1 MPTLRSHTTIL
12 FADLS
17 SSTRIGESLDPEVFA
32 ELLGRVR
39 KLAEE
44 VITRHGGVI
53 NQFYGD
59 GVLAAFGFLEPREDD
74 VLRAI
79 TSALELHEEV
89 ARLPPVPGLDIP
101 NSKVQLHSGI
111 HSDLVFVQEGDSI
124 QGRYKL
130 TGDAL
135 NTAARLSDAAK
146 AGEILVSAA
155 TICNLLPYFNTVLV
169 PPLKLKGKRNELD
182 AYKVLSRTPVRTRFE
197 ASRQRGLRQ
206 LIGREEELKQMFGEF
221 ARLQQDGCQYFELC
235 GDPGIGKTRL
245 CEEFLAQTPHN
256 TVVLKAYCE
265 SGDSGRPLQPFIQVI
280 NTLFGL
286 KSNTIKL
293 DSRTRFKDILRLNYR
308 ALSRFEDD
316 YLALLELA
324 EGDPKAVD
332 STLLAQRSIAAIT
345 ALIRHL
351 AKHKTVVLY
360 LDDWHLADDLTSK
373 ALLNLMRELDRFPV
387 FIVTATRVPAYQFRS
402 FRGTTLYL
410 NSLDLE
416 QSTLLAS
423 GLFNPS
429 LLKQFANTLY
439 EQSGGNPLFI
449 EELCQSMSAAPLSRI
464 YEGQLDSVPVT
475 LSGLIGARLKRLP
488 GELHQLVN
496 IAAVLGNK
504 FDQWLLEAVAGPQVT
519 SERLAELASLDV
531 IYQGG
536 TEGTLRFKHGIT
548 RDVAYDKI
556 GFYEKRATHAKTA
569 KVLEANLHQR
579 GSDNYLELLAYH
591 HQGAEDRFNAG
602 FYAELAGD
610 RAMATM
616 SLDRAGSQYKRA
628 LAMLDPDTC
637 AESSY
642 GRWKSILLKFGW
654 VSVFDPLLDHRE
666 SFQRGLALTRVHD
679 DFETMAKIHYWLA
692 YLYYALGDA
701 DHSIEHCEQA
711 LALAQQMS
719 AWPLQVET
727 TALLGQAK
735 GSASDY
741 DQALVLLDNA
751 MQAKQLHYK
760 RKHLSVGSAYALA
773 CKGTILGDQGLF
785 DPAYRCFE
793 TALESLRGED
803 YFHVEGSVLGLY
815 SAVNLWQGR
824 WEEGRD
830 IAIRA
835 HHAAQRI
842 SRSYMSS
849 IYLSLA
855 AYAEWKMEGNESAIS
870 VVLSHTSNL
879 EQHHKFL
886 YLSLNYGWLSEMLVS
901 VGKWQAAR
909 KYAARALVRARH
921 NDRLGEAMAYRAL
934 AQISEHQHPGSFR
947 KYLDRAISSAHIRQA
962 RHETAKNNLLWGS
975 ILLRHKQQTQA
986 HHHLDL
992 ALRDFKAMKMPWFS
1006 QQVIDLL
1013 QKSSASA

>member
-17 SSTRIGESLDPEVFA
+17 SSTRIGESVDPEPFA

-44 VITRHGGVI
+44 VITQHGGVI

-79 TSALELHEEV
+79 TAALELHEAV
-89 ARLPPVPGLDIP
+89 ARIPPIPGIDIP
-101 NSKVQLHSGI
+101 NFKMQLHSGI
-111 HSDLVFVQEGDSI
+111 HTDLVFVQEGDSI

-146 AGEILVSAA
+146 AGEILVSAS
-155 TICNLLPYFNTVLV
+155 TICNLLPYFNTVCV
-169 PPLKLKGKRNELD
+169 PPLKLKGKRKELE
-182 AYKVLSRTPVRTRFE
+182 AYKVLSRTSVRTRFE

-206 LIGREEELKQMFGEF
+206 LIGRQDELEQMFTEF
-221 ARLQQDGCQYFELC
+221 ARLEHDGSQYFELC

-245 CEEFLAQTPHN
+245 CEEFLARTPHDAL
-256 TVVLKAYCE
+256 VLKAYCE

-286 KSNTIKL
+286 KSNTIKA
-293 DSRTRFKDILRLNYR
+293 DSRTRFKDILRVNYS
-308 ALSRFEDD
+308 ALVGYEEDF
-316 YLALLELA
+316 LHLLELT
-324 EGDPKAVD
+324 EGDQKAQD
-332 STLLAQRSIAAIT
+332 STLLAQRSIFAIT

-351 AKHKTVVLY
+351 VQHKKVVLY
-360 LDDWHLADDLTSK
+360 LDDWHLADDLSSK
-373 ALLNLMRELDRFPV
+373 ALLNLMRELSQYPL

-402 FRGTTLYL
+402 FQGTTLYL
-410 NSLDLE
+410 SSLDLE
-416 QSTLLAS
+416 QSTQLAS
-423 GLFNPS
+423 GLFNPFM
-429 LLKQFANTLY
+429 LKQYADVLY
-439 EQSGGNPLFI
+439 ERSGGNPLFI
-449 EELCQSMSAAPLSRI
+449 EELCQSISSAPLSKI
-464 YEGQLDSVPVT
+464 YEGHVDSVPVT

-488 GELHQLVN
+488 QELYQLVKV
-496 IAAVLGNK
+496 AAVLGNK
-504 FDQWLLEAVAGPQVT
+504 FDQWLFEAVAGPKLN
-519 SERLAELASLDV
+519 SEHLAELAKFDV
-531 IYQGG
+531 IYLGG
-536 TEGTLRFKHGIT
+536 TEDTLRFKHGIT
-548 RDVAYDKI
+548 RDVAYEKI
-556 GFYEKRATHAKTA
+556 GFFEKQEIHAKTA

-591 HQGAEDRFNAG
+591 YQGAEDRFKAG

-628 LAMLDPDTC
+628 LTMLDPDTC
-637 AESSY
+637 TESSY

-654 VSVFDPLLDHRE
+654 VSVFDPLLDHRDA
-666 SFQRGLALTRVHD
+666 FQHGLALAQVHD
-679 DFETMAKIHYWLA
+679 DYETMAKIHYWLA
-692 YLYYALGDA
+692 YLYYALGDSA
-701 DHSIEHCEQA
+701 HSIEHCE
-711 LALAQQMS
+711 LALELADNLN
-719 AWPLQVET
+719 AWPLHVET

-735 GSASDY
+735 GSASEY
-741 DQALVLLDNA
+741 DEAVVLLDNA

-760 RKHLSVGSAYALA
+760 RKRLSVGSAYSLA
-773 CKGTILGDQGLF
+773 CKGTVLGDQGLF

-793 TALESLRGED
+793 TAMESLEGED

-824 WEEGRD
+824 WEDGRE
-830 IAIRA
+830 IAMRA

-855 AYAEWKMEGNESAIS
+855 AYAEWKMDVNESAIS
-870 VVLSHTSNL
+870 VVKSQTSNL

-886 YLSLNYGWLSEMLVS
+886 YLSLNYGWLAEMLVT
-901 VGKWQAAR
+901 VGKWQPAR

-934 AQISEHQHPGSFR
+934 AIITENQHPGSFQ
-947 KYLDRAISSAHIRQA
+947 KYLDRAVVSADIRQA

-975 ILLRHKQQTQA
+975 ILLRHKRHQQA

-992 ALRDFKAMKMPWFS
+992 AMRDFKAMNMPWFS
-1006 QQVIDLL
+1006 QQAIDLL
-1013 QKSSASA
+1013 QQNSASA